1 MPPNPWFSWSYV
13 QNNWG
18 EISQALVEHTT
29 ITVQAVLI
37 ALVVALP
44 LAALAHRVR
53 WLAVP
58 VLGTTG
64 VMYTIPSL
72 ALFSILVPF
81 TGIGRT
87 PVLIGLVMYA
97 LLILVRNILVGL
109 QGVDPDVRDAAK
121 GLGYGPTRLLA
132 AVEIP
137 NALPSILTGVR
148 LATVSTVALV
158 TVGFVAGFGGLGTLM
173 FRGFRSS
180 YNAQIMTATL
190 LCLLLA
196 VVLDL
201 LLMILGRAL
210 TPWSR
215 TRGPAAGQAE
225 GRGANAASAARAAEA
240 ASERTA

>member
-13 QNNWG
+13 QDNWG
-18 EISQALVEHTT
+18 AISQALVEHTT
-29 ITVQAVLI
+29 ITIQAVLI
-37 ALVVALP
+37 ALAISLP

-58 VLGTTG
+58 VLGMTG

-72 ALFSILVPF
+72 ALFAILVPF

-97 LLILVRNILVGL
+97 LLIMVRNILVGL
-109 QGVDPDVRDAAK
+109 QGVDPDVRDAAR

-137 NALPSILTGVR
+137 NALPSIMTGLR

-180 YNAQIMTATL
+180 YNAEIMTATL

-201 LLMILGRAL
+201 LLMVLGRAL

-215 TRGPAAGQAE
+215 TRVPSEQRAT
-225 GRGANAASAARAAEA
+225 AASVA